1 MSVLIRDSSGQIRP
15 IYLCLRCHSF
25 TPTATCHRCGSDDT
39 AVVVWTSDPPLW
51 ALITRRPTMFLPLP
65 RWNFRACGARRY
77 CWRKTTS

>member
-39 AVVVWTSDPPLW
+39 AVVVWTSAPPRW
-51 ALITRRPTMFLPLP
+51 ALRSSGF
-65 RWNFRACGARRY
+65 ADA
-77 CWRKTTS
+77 WRCNYGETAHAA